1 MENSREDSPSQDVPP
16 LRSKLISSFEFIDH
30 HPFYI
35 LGLFILVGVFM
46 VFLINWGLPPTIQ
59 SGSSDTWWVIV
70 QNLIHGKGYSLCVTR
85 YFPFCGPTN
94 QITAMREP
102 APVLLFAL
110 VALVSRESLWAA
122 TVVEFVIYIL
132 TLLGLYFLTRT
143 WGSLRASLLAAFFWA
158 IFTPPLELVPQ
169 VSGDLLS
176 TLFVTLGILFVFR
189 ARLTRH
195 KKDWF
200 FAGISLGLAGM
211 SRSAALGVA
220 VVVIVGQVLDDLRF
234 NVQNFQKSLKPFVIL
249 SSSVILVMTPWVIR
263 NKIELG
269 SPIIGSSLVGYNLY
283 RQSHILNAEDY
294 LRYVGGVEAGN
305 EVLDL
310 VQRPNS
316 HLNGSENEAQMDV
329 VYRTEALKFIRE
341 NPEKYILASAYRFF
355 PLFFNWRVKEGDG
368 NKTLKHDYAIMLM
381 QAVLLILAGS
391 AVHRNFI
398 RTWPLWGSIL
408 IFSLSYML
416 VESQLRFLIPVEPL
430 ILSLS
435 AVEGERLFKK
445 LLLKW
450 APFQPI

>member
-1 MENSREDSPSQDVPP
+1 
-16 LRSKLISSFEFIDH
+16 
-30 HPFYI
+30 
-35 LGLFILVGVFM
+35 
-46 VFLINWGLPPTIQ
+46 
-59 SGSSDTWWVIV
+59 
-70 QNLIHGKGYSLCVTR
+70 
-85 YFPFCGPTN
+85 
-94 QITAMREP
+94 MREP